1 MIRRRDFLK
10 STTLS
15 LTAATP
21 VAKAFAALLPVS
33 SSRTIY
39 PLNQGWLWSRGTPQ
53 DGTRTAHDRAFDDA
67 SFTPVTLPHTN
78 VFIPWHSI
86 DQNSYQFVSTYRR
99 HFTLP
104 AEHKSQRVFVD
115 FEAAMTA
122 SRVFLNCVL
131 VGEYF
136 GGYTPFSFELT
147 KALKT
152 SGDNC
157 WSTENVLCVEVDSR
171 ELPEIPPFGYEIDYL
186 TYGGIYREASLRIV
200 PQTFIDNVQIRT
212 ANVLTSSPSVE
223 IDLWLD
229 AAEPETSAKSY
240 TIEATLLSPSGESIA
255 NATKKL
261 AATDLRSR
269 RALLSIHD
277 LSGIKLWALDS
288 PTLYSL
294 RVRILR
300 NGALLDE
307 DTRRF
312 GFREARFTPQGFSL
326 NGKIV
331 KLRGLNRHQSFPFAG
346 PAMPARVQ
354 RRDAQILKHELK
366 CNMVRCSHYPQ
377 SHHFLDAC
385 DELGL
390 LVLDETPGWQHVG
403 DSTIWRE
410 RYLDNIRRMILRDW
424 NHPSVILWS
433 IRINE
438 SGDFH
443 DLYLKANAI
452 AHSLDTT
459 RQTTGVRYNH
469 DSELLEDVFSMNDF
483 GFPLQPPNHPLYL
496 NTEFVG
502 AVYPVRPWDDNERHR
517 EHILR
522 FARVYN
528 QLNSDP
534 RYAGG
539 LGWCAFDY
547 QTHVDFGADDHIC
560 YHGVMDTFRLP
571 KPTAG
576 FYRSQCSPEAEV
588 VLELGFNFAA
598 SDEPDGFHSG
608 LVCSNCDLI
617 KVYILQNG
625 TPRLVNQLTPNRKD
639 FPHLDHP
646 PFVLTLPDGNDV
658 WGDLRLEGYLAN
670 KLVITKNFSSK
681 GIDQRFTATA
691 DDTELMADGS
701 DATRVVFRVTDEYGA
716 IRRLCF
722 DPITITLDGPATLLG
737 ECPVSL
743 AAGVTAV
750 WVRASTTP
758 GEINLTATHSHL
770 GSQSLRINTVED
782 TRRDR
787 DIRRDIR

>member
-15 LTAATP
+15 LTASTP
-21 VAKAFAALLPVS
+21 LAKAVAALTPAS
-33 SSRTIY
+33 SSRTIC
-39 PLNQGWLWSRGTPQ
+39 PLNQDWLWSKGTPR
-53 DGTRTAHDRAFDDA
+53 DANSTAHDSAFDDSA
-67 SFTPVTLPHTN
+67 FTPVILPHTN
-78 VFIPWHSI
+78 VFIPWHSV

-99 HFTLP
+99 HFTLTGQH
-104 AEHKSQRVFVD
+104 ATQRVFVD
-115 FEAAMTA
+115 FEASMTA
-122 SRVFLNCVL
+122 SRVFLNGTL
-131 VGEYF
+131 IGEYF
-136 GGYTPFSFELT
+136 GGFTPFSFELT
-147 KALKT
+147 HALHESRDGT
-152 SGDNC
+152 S
-157 WSTENVLCVEVDSR
+157 ENLLCVEVDSR
-171 ELPEIPPFGYEIDYL
+171 ELPEVPPFGYEIDYL
-186 TYGGIYREASLRIV
+186 TYGGIYREAALRVV
-200 PQTFIDNVQIRT
+200 PQTFIDNFQIRT
-212 ANVLTSSPSVE
+212 ANVLTGSPSVE

-229 AAEPETSAKSY
+229 SAEPAASAPPY
-240 TIEATLLSPSGESIA
+240 AIEATLLSPTGDPIGHTTERLTTA
-255 NATKKL
+255 
-261 AATDLRSR
+261 DLQSERV
-269 RALLSIHD
+269 LLSIAD
-277 LSGIKLWALDS
+277 LSSIKLWSFDF

-294 RVRILR
+294 RVRLFR
-300 NGALLDE
+300 NGELLDE

-326 NGKIV
+326 NGKIT

-403 DSTIWRE
+403 DSTTWRE
-410 RYLDNIRRMILRDW
+410 RYLDNTRRMIQRDW

-443 DLYLKANAI
+443 ELYLKANAL

-502 AVYPVRPWDDNERHR
+502 AVYPVRPWDDNERHH

-522 FARVYN
+522 YARVYN

-560 YHGVMDTFRLP
+560 YHGIMDTFRLP
-571 KPTAG
+571 KPAAG
-576 FYRSQCSPEAEV
+576 FYRSQCPPEEEI

-625 TPRLVNQLTPNRKD
+625 TPHLVNQLTPNRKD

-691 DDTELMADGS
+691 DDIELFADGS

-722 DPITITLDGPATLLG
+722 DPITIVLKGPATLLG
-737 ECPVSL
+737 ETPISL

-750 WVRASTTP
+750 WVRASTAP
-758 GEINLTATHSHL
+758 GEVTLTATHSRL
-770 GSQSLRINTVED
+770 GSQSLRLNT
-782 TRRDR
+782 
-787 DIRRDIR
+787 IRRS